1 MRRIFLLVTI
11 LANIIVFEGF
21 SQNIPSSFS
30 SQAVLKDFI
39 SRSPQFKSETT
50 GIIVTLT
57 YSASGGFVM
66 YADGK
71 NIGHFETDLN
81 PRYPTRALLG
91 LQWLPQWGPAPFV
104 LDVAGGEPFLALLPV
119 QGQEQIY
126 VDDYGNMHPGRSWK
140 KNWNSLDVTRNGIV
154 FTPMDRQPS
163 QKNFDFIGF
172 KK

>member
-1 MRRIFLLVTI
+1 MRKVLLLALI
-11 LANIIVFEGF
+11 LANIAFAGF

-30 SQAVLKDFI
+30 SQTVLRDFI
-39 SRSPQFKSETT
+39 SRNPQFKSETS
-50 GIIVTLT
+50 GIIVTLS

-66 YADGK
+66 YADGN

-91 LQWLPQWGPAPFV
+91 LQWNPGWGPAPFV

-119 QGQEQIY
+119 EGQENIYMDDSGQIK
-126 VDDYGNMHPGRSWK
+126 PGRSWK
-140 KNWNSLDVTRNGIV
+140 KNWMSLDVRKNGIV
-154 FTPMDRQPS
+154 FTPMDRKPS
-163 QKNFDFIGF
+163 QSNFNFIGF